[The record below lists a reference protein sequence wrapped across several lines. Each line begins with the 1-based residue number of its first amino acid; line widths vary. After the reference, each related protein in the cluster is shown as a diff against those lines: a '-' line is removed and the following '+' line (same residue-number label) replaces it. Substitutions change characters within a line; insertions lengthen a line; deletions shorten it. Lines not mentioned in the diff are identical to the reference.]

1 MNVIYPLTN
10 KSTLIAFAGV
20 EQKTLRDI
28 IAEVI
33 SKPNPSDSELIQK
46 LAAMF
51 QWSDLATLYQVNFS
65 YPLDDVYKFQDFLE
79 YLANPIF
86 NEYSDYNVAHQDYDD
101 FKRHVKAWV
110 EKNGFKWVP
119 AYIAITKSV
128 MFDENASEQ
137 ETITENV
144 TRSNENEQTA
154 QDTLTR
160 NGTNAST
167 VTRNDNSTTVIARND
182 KNTTTTARS
191 GTNTST
197 AILSSN
203 STSKKLSSN
212 FPIVDY
218 TTEGVNVDEKYADGS
233 EKTTQESTSNAQNN
247 ANATASETSET
258 NIEASETSNTTAE
271 ASETNNATTEASE
284 TRNGT
289 NSGTSSGTENR
300 TYTRKKDST
309 NGRTPFELQKAYLDG
324 LTNLADEIVRSFAT
338 LLNGNMYSF

>member
-1 MNVIYPLTN
+1 MNVVYPLTN
-10 KSTLIAFAGV
+10 KSTLVAFAGV
-20 EQKTLRDI
+20 EQKTLRDLLYEYLPSWQHNDKFAI
-28 IAEVI
+28 DTLI
-33 SKPNPSDSELIQK
+33 SLLQWRDLSSMLSFDFNYTEDELN
-46 LAAMF
+46 A
-51 QWSDLATLYQVNFS
+51 
-65 YPLDDVYKFQDFLE
+65 FQDFLE
-79 YLANPIF
+79 FLANPIF
-86 NEYSDYNVAHQDYDD
+86 NEYADYNVAYQDKDD
-101 FKRHVKAWV
+101 FKCHVKGWL

-119 AYIAITKSV
+119 ALVALKNRV
-128 MFDENASEQ
+128 KFNENASEQ

-144 TRSNENEQTA
+144 TRSNENKQTA

-167 VTRNDNSTTVIARND
+167 VTRNDNSTITIARND
-182 KNTTTTARS
+182 KNTNTTARS

-218 TTEGVNVDEKYADGS
+218 TTEGASLDEKYADGS

-247 ANATASETSET
+247 ANATANETSET
-258 NIEASETSNTTAE
+258 TVVGG
-271 ASETNNATTEASE
+271 ETNNATTEANETNNATTEANE

-289 NSGTSSGTENR
+289 NNETSSGAETR
-300 TYTRKKDST
+300 TYTRKKEST

>member
-33 SKPNPSDSELIQK
+33 SKPNPSDSELIQN

-86 NEYSDYNVAHQDYDD
+86 NEYSDYNVAHQDYDE

-144 TRSNENEQTA
+144 TRSNKNEQTA

-160 NGTNAST
+160 NGTN
-167 VTRNDNSTTVIARND
+167 
-182 KNTTTTARS
+182 
-191 GTNTST
+191 TST
-197 AILSSN
+197 AALSSN
-203 STSKKLSSN
+203 STAKKLSSN

-218 TTEGVNVDEKYADGS
+218 TTEGVNVDDKYADGS
-233 EKTTQESTSNAQNN
+233 EKTTQESTSNA
-247 ANATASETSET
+247 
-258 NIEASETSNTTAE
+258 
-271 ASETNNATTEASE
+271 TNNATAEANE

-289 NSGTSSGTENR
+289 NSETASGTENR
-300 TYTRKKDST
+300 TYTRKKEST

>member
-1 MNVIYPLTN
+1 MNVVYPLTN
-10 KSTLIAFAGV
+10 KSTLVAFSCA
-20 EQKTLRDI
+20 ENKTLRDI

-46 LAAMF
+46 LASMF
-51 QWSDLATLYQVNFS
+51 QWGDLATLYQVNFS
-65 YPLDDVYKFQDFLE
+65 YSNDDVYKFQDFLE

-86 NEYSDYNVAHQDYDD
+86 NEYSDYNVAHQDYDE
-101 FKRHVKAWV
+101 FRRHVRAWI

-128 MFDENASEQ
+128 MFDGNASEQ

-144 TRSNENEQTA
+144 TRSNENNQTA

-160 NGTNAST
+160 NGTN
-167 VTRNDNSTTVIARND
+167 
-182 KNTTTTARS
+182 
-191 GTNTST
+191 TST
-197 AILSSN
+197 AALSSN
-203 STSKKLSSN
+203 STAKKLSSN

-218 TTEGVNVDEKYADGS
+218 TTAGATVDEKYADGS
-233 EKTTQESTSNAQNN
+233 EKTTQESTSNA
-247 ANATASETSET
+247 
-258 NIEASETSNTTAE
+258 
-271 ASETNNATTEASE
+271 TNNATAEANE

-289 NSGTSSGTENR
+289 NNETSSGTENR

>member
-10 KSTLIAFAGV
+10 KSTLVAFAGV

-28 IAEVI
+28 IAETI
-33 SKPNPSDSELIQK
+33 SKPNPSDKELIDK
-46 LAAMF
+46 LSAMF
-51 QWSDLATLYQVNFS
+51 QWGDLAVLYQVNFS

-79 YLANPIF
+79 YLAYPIF

-110 EKNGFKWVP
+110 EKNGFKWIP

-144 TRSNENEQTA
+144 TRANENQQTA

-160 NGTNAST
+160 NGTN
-167 VTRNDNSTTVIARND
+167 
-182 KNTTTTARS
+182 
-191 GTNTST
+191 TST
-197 AILSSN
+197 AALSSN
-203 STSKKLSSN
+203 STAKKLSSN

-218 TTEGVNVDEKYADGS
+218 TTEGVNFDDKYADGS
-233 EKTTQESTSNAQNN
+233 EKTTQESTSNA
-247 ANATASETSET
+247 
-258 NIEASETSNTTAE
+258 
-271 ASETNNATTEASE
+271 TNNASAEANE

-289 NSGTSSGTENR
+289 NSETSNGTENR
-300 TYTRKKDST
+300 TYTRKKEST

>member
-1 MNVIYPLTN
+1 MNVVYPLTN
-10 KSTLIAFAGV
+10 KSTLVAFSCA
-20 EQKTLRDI
+20 ENKTLRDI

-51 QWSDLATLYQVNFS
+51 QWSDLATLYQTNFS
-65 YPLDDVYKFQDFLE
+65 YSSDDVYKFQNFLE

-86 NEYSDYNVAHQDYDD
+86 NEYSDYNVAHQEYDD
-101 FKRHVKAWV
+101 FKRHVRAWI

-128 MFDENASEQ
+128 QFNENASEQ

-144 TRSNENEQTA
+144 TRSNKNEQTA

-160 NGTNAST
+160 NGTN
-167 VTRNDNSTTVIARND
+167 
-182 KNTTTTARS
+182 
-191 GTNTST
+191 TST
-197 AILSSN
+197 ATLSSN
-203 STSKKLSSN
+203 STAKKLSSN

-218 TTEGVNVDEKYADGS
+218 TTEGASVDDKYADGS
-233 EKTTQESTSNAQNN
+233 EKTTQESTSNA
-247 ANATASETSET
+247 
-258 NIEASETSNTTAE
+258 
-271 ASETNNATTEASE
+271 TNNATADANE

-289 NSGTSSGTENR
+289 NSETSNGTENR
-300 TYTRKKDST
+300 TYTRKKEST

>member
-1 MNVIYPLTN
+1 MNVVYPLTN
-10 KSTLIAFAGV
+10 KSTLVAFSCA
-20 EQKTLRDI
+20 ENKTLRDI
-28 IAEVI
+28 IAETI

-51 QWSDLATLYQVNFS
+51 QWNDLALLYQTNFS
-65 YPLDDVYKFQDFLE
+65 YSQDDVYKFQDFLE

-86 NEYSDYNVAHQDYDD
+86 NEYSDYNVAHQEYDD

-110 EKNGFKWVP
+110 EKNGFKWIP

-128 MFDENASEQ
+128 QFNENASEQ
-137 ETITENV
+137 ETITESV
-144 TRSNENEQTA
+144 TRSNENAQTA

-160 NGTNAST
+160 NGTN
-167 VTRNDNSTTVIARND
+167 
-182 KNTTTTARS
+182 
-191 GTNTST
+191 TST
-197 AILSSN
+197 ATLSSN
-203 STSKKLSSN
+203 STAKKLSSN

-218 TTEGVNVDEKYADGS
+218 ATEGVNVDEKYADGS
-233 EKTTQESTSNAQNN
+233 EKTTQESTSNA
-247 ANATASETSET
+247 
-258 NIEASETSNTTAE
+258 
-271 ASETNNATTEASE
+271 TNNATAEANE

-289 NSGTSSGTENR
+289 NSETSNGTEQR

>member
-10 KSTLIAFAGV
+10 KSTLAAFAGV

-51 QWSDLATLYQVNFS
+51 QWNDLASLYQVNFS
-65 YPLDDVYKFQDFLE
+65 YSLDDVYKFQDFLE

-167 VTRNDNSTTVIARND
+167 VKRNDNSTTVIARND
-182 KNTTTTARS
+182 KDTTTTARS

-197 AILSSN
+197 ATLSSN

-218 TTEGVNVDEKYADGS
+218 TTEGVNFDDKYADGS

-289 NSGTSSGTENR
+289 NSGTSSGT
-300 TYTRKKDST
+300 DIAS
-309 NGRTPFELQKAYLDG
+309 
-324 LTNLADEIVRSFAT
+324 
-338 LLNGNMYSF
+338 

>member
-1 MNVIYPLTN
+1 MNVVYPLTN
-10 KSTLIAFAGV
+10 KSTLVAFSCV
-20 EQKTLRDI
+20 ENKTLRDI

-33 SKPNPSDSELIQK
+33 SKPNPSDNELIQK

-51 QWSDLATLYQVNFS
+51 QWNDLATLYQVNFS
-65 YPLDDVYKFQDFLE
+65 YSPDDVYKFQDFLE
-79 YLANPIF
+79 FLANPIF

-110 EKNGFKWVP
+110 EKNGFKWIP
-119 AYIAITKSV
+119 EYIAITKSV
-128 MFDENASEQ
+128 KFDENASEQ

-144 TRSNENEQTA
+144 TRSNENKQTA

-160 NGTNAST
+160 NGTN
-167 VTRNDNSTTVIARND
+167 
-182 KNTTTTARS
+182 
-191 GTNTST
+191 TST
-197 AILSSN
+197 ATLSSN
-203 STSKKLSSN
+203 STAKKLSSN

-218 TTEGVNVDEKYADGS
+218 TTEGASVDDKYADGS
-233 EKTTQESTSNAQNN
+233 EKTTQESTSNA
-247 ANATASETSET
+247 
-258 NIEASETSNTTAE
+258 
-271 ASETNNATTEASE
+271 TNNATADANE

-289 NSGTSSGTENR
+289 NNETSSGTENR
-300 TYTRKKDST
+300 TYTRKKEST

>member
-1 MNVIYPLTN
+1 MNVVYPLTN
-10 KSTLIAFAGV
+10 KSTLVAFAGV

-65 YPLDDVYKFQDFLE
+65 YSSDDVYKFQDFLE

-110 EKNGFKWVP
+110 EKNGFKWIP

-128 MFDENASEQ
+128 KFDENASEQ

-144 TRSNENEQTA
+144 TRSNKNDQTA

-160 NGTNAST
+160 NGTN
-167 VTRNDNSTTVIARND
+167 
-182 KNTTTTARS
+182 
-191 GTNTST
+191 TST
-197 AILSSN
+197 AALSSN
-203 STSKKLSSN
+203 STAKKLSSN

-218 TTEGVNVDEKYADGS
+218 TTAGATVDDKYADGS
-233 EKTTQESTSNAQNN
+233 EKTTQESTSNA
-247 ANATASETSET
+247 
-258 NIEASETSNTTAE
+258 
-271 ASETNNATTEASE
+271 TNNATAEANE

-289 NSGTSSGTENR
+289 NSETSNGTENR
-300 TYTRKKDST
+300 TYTRKKEST
-309 NGRTPFELQKAYLDG
+309 NGRTPFELQRAYLDG

>member
-28 IAEVI
+28 IAETI

-46 LAAMF
+46 LAAMM
-51 QWSDLATLYQVNFS
+51 QWGDLATLYQVNFS
-65 YPLDDVYKFQDFLE
+65 YSNDDVYKFQDFLE

-86 NEYSDYNVAHQDYDD
+86 NEYSDYNVAHQDYDE
-101 FKRHVKAWV
+101 FRRHVRAWI

-128 MFDENASEQ
+128 MFDANASEQ

-167 VTRNDNSTTVIARND
+167 AT
-182 KNTTTTARS
+182 
-191 GTNTST
+191 
-197 AILSSN
+197 LSSN
-203 STSKKLSSN
+203 STAKKLSSN

-218 TTEGVNVDEKYADGS
+218 TTEGVNFDDKYADGS
-233 EKTTQESTSNAQNN
+233 EKTTQESTSNA
-247 ANATASETSET
+247 
-258 NIEASETSNTTAE
+258 
-271 ASETNNATTEASE
+271 TNNATAEANE

-289 NSGTSSGTENR
+289 NSETSSGTENR

>member
-1 MNVIYPLTN
+1 MNVVYPLTN
-10 KSTLIAFAGV
+10 KSTLAAFAGV

-28 IAEVI
+28 ISEVI
-33 SKPNPSDSELIQK
+33 SKPNPSDGELIQT

-51 QWSDLATLYQVNFS
+51 QWNDLAALYQVNFS
-65 YPLDDVYKFQDFLE
+65 YSSDDVYKFQDFLE
-79 YLANPIF
+79 FLANPIF

-110 EKNGFKWVP
+110 EKNGFKWIP

-128 MFDENASEQ
+128 QFNENASEQ

-144 TRSNENEQTA
+144 TRSNKNDQTA

-160 NGTNAST
+160 NGTN
-167 VTRNDNSTTVIARND
+167 
-182 KNTTTTARS
+182 
-191 GTNTST
+191 TST
-197 AILSSN
+197 AALSSN
-203 STSKKLSSN
+203 STAKKLSSN

-218 TTEGVNVDEKYADGS
+218 TTAGATVDDKYADGS
-233 EKTTQESTSNAQNN
+233 EKTTQESTSNA
-247 ANATASETSET
+247 
-258 NIEASETSNTTAE
+258 
-271 ASETNNATTEASE
+271 TNNATAEANE

-289 NSGTSSGTENR
+289 NSETSNGTENR

>member
-1 MNVIYPLTN
+1 MNVVYPLTN
-10 KSTLIAFAGV
+10 KSTLVAFSGV

-33 SKPNPSDSELIQK
+33 SKPNPSDNELIQK

-65 YPLDDVYKFQDFLE
+65 YSHDDVYKFQDFLE
-79 YLANPIF
+79 FLANPIF
-86 NEYSDYNVAHQDYDD
+86 NEYSDYNVAYQDHDD
-101 FKRHVKAWV
+101 FKRHVKGWL

-119 AYIAITKSV
+119 EYIAITKSV
-128 MFDENASEQ
+128 QFNENASEQ

-144 TRSNENEQTA
+144 TRSNKDEQTA

-160 NGTNAST
+160 NGTN
-167 VTRNDNSTTVIARND
+167 
-182 KNTTTTARS
+182 
-191 GTNTST
+191 TST
-197 AILSSN
+197 AALSSN
-203 STSKKLSSN
+203 STAKKLSSN

-218 TTEGVNVDEKYADGS
+218 TTSGVNFDDKYADGS
-233 EKTTQESTSNAQNN
+233 EKTTQESTSNA
-247 ANATASETSET
+247 
-258 NIEASETSNTTAE
+258 
-271 ASETNNATTEASE
+271 TNNATAEANE

-289 NSGTSSGTENR
+289 NSETSNGTENR
-300 TYTRKKDST
+300 TYTRKKEST